1 MTTLLRW
8 GILGA
13 AAIARLEVGPAIV
26 ASARSRL
33 HAIASRRPHAA
44 ERLSAEL
51 GGARIASSYRALVED
66 PEIDV
71 VYVALPNAAHAEW
84 TIAALEAGKHVLC
97 EKPLGMS
104 ETEARAMAEAARAH
118 GRVLVEGFMWRQNP
132 RVQRVRELLREGA
145 LGELRY
151 LRARYAVRSAALDD
165 AEVAASTFRLSS
177 RLGGGALADLGCYC
191 VDALLL
197 AADREP
203 LSVTSTRASLPGMDI
218 ETTVAAQLDFPG
230 EAIGQLYATME
241 APGGSELEIFGTRGR
256 IRMPAAFRTRP
267 SDQRLELELE
277 LGTTRTRE
285 SWSYESQ
292 YAAEVAHLEAVILD
306 GAPPLVTLGESV
318 RTARTV
324 DEIRSRWA
332 DSAPDRVSVAASRA
346 VSAIGVGRG
355 LGGQSG
361 GGREW

>member
-1 MTTLLRW
+1 VTTLLRW

-33 HAIASRRPHAA
+33 VAVASRRLDVA
-44 ERLSAEL
+44 ERLGAEL
-51 GGARIASSYRALVED
+51 GDVRAASSYRALVED

-71 VYVALPNAAHAEW
+71 VYVALPNAVHAEW
-84 TIAALEAGKHVLC
+84 AIAALEAGKHVLC
-97 EKPLGMS
+97 EKPLGMT
-104 ETEARAMAEAARAH
+104 EAEARAMTEAARAH

-132 RVQRVRELLREGA
+132 RVQRIRELLGEGA
-145 LGELRY
+145 LGEPRH

-165 AEVAASTFRLSS
+165 PAIAASTFRLSPQ
-177 RLGGGALADLGCYC
+177 LGGGALADLGCYC

-203 LSVTSTRASLPGMDI
+203 LSVTSTRTSLPGLEI

-230 EAIGQLYATME
+230 GAVGQLYATME
-241 APGGSELEIFGTRGR
+241 APGRSELEILGTRGR

-267 SDQRLELELE
+267 SDERLELELE
-277 LGTTRTRE
+277 LGGTRTHE
-285 SWSYESQ
+285 TWPYESQ
-292 YAAEVAHLEAVILD
+292 YGAEIAHLEAVILD
-306 GAPPLVTLGESV
+306 GAPPLVTLEESV

-324 DEIRSRWA
+324 DRIRSRWA
-332 DSAPDRVSVAASRA
+332 T
-346 VSAIGVGRG
+346 AIG
-355 LGGQSG
+355 
-361 GGREW
+361 